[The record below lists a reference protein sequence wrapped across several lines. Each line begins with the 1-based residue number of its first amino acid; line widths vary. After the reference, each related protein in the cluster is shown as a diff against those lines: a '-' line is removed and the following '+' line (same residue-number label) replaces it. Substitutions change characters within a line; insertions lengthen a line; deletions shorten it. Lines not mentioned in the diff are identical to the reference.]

1 MVSEIAHAYGNVV
14 TKSKKVMTWK
24 KDVYSTS
31 GAERRLIRDKLE
43 RKTFSEKSK
52 TFEVLTDYV
61 IIVLLCTCYLFVI
74 S

>member
-43 RKTFSEKSK
+43 RKNLQREKQNLRS
-52 TFEVLTDYV
+52 VN
-61 IIVLLCTCYLFVI
+61 
-74 S
+74 